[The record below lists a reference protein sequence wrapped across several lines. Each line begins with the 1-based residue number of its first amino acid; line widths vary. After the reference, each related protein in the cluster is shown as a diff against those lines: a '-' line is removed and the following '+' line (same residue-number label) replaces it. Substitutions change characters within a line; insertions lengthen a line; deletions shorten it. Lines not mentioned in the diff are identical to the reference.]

1 MPAFTAI
8 APPGLEPVTLR
19 ELAALGVTGR
29 IEPGGV
35 RFEGELALAGLAA
48 RLRSPGRLLLEVARG
63 PAHTLEQ
70 LAALVRGGDWR
81 ALLRPGDAVEVSA
94 TARHSRLH
102 IRDAVERKVK
112 HAVQDAA
119 GRPRER
125 GGATQRVQVRLVDD
139 LATIS
144 VDAGGELLHRRG
156 WRLATAKAPLRE
168 NLAAAMLLAAGWE
181 GDEALLDPFCGAGTI
196 PIEGARM
203 ALGLPPGEGRDYGFQ
218 AWPALA
224 GKAGTPPRPGPRG
237 PPVPVVGADRDP
249 GAVRAS
255 TENAGRARVA
265 VDWRHVDLSR
275 LEAPA
280 PVGLVAT
287 NPPYGHR
294 VGGEDAGGAYAL
306 LGRALRGPLG
316 GWRAIFLAP
325 TAELARKVDR
335 GAERLTVFE
344 NGGIPVGLW
353 VVQGRA

>member
-8 APPGLEPVTLR
+8 TPPGLEPVTLR
-19 ELAALGVTGR
+19 ELAALGVEGR

-35 RFEGELALAGLAA
+35 RFEGALALAGLAA

-63 PAHTLEQ
+63 RTCTLEQ

-81 ALLRPGDAVEVSA
+81 SLLRPGDGVEVSA

-102 IRDAVERKVK
+102 LRDAVERKVK
-112 HAVQDAA
+112 HAVQDVA
-119 GRPRER
+119 GRPRDR

-139 LATIS
+139 VATVS

-196 PIEGARM
+196 PIEGARLAM
-203 ALGLPPGEGRDYGFQ
+203 GLPPGEGRDYGFRT
-218 AWPALA
+218 WPGLA
-224 GKAGTPPRPGPRG
+224 SGAGPARPAPPRALV
-237 PPVPVVGADRDP
+237 VPVVGADRDP

-255 TENAGRARVA
+255 TENAARARVA
-265 VDWRHVDLSR
+265 VDWRHVELSA

-306 LGRALRGPLG
+306 LGRALRGPWA

-335 GAERLTVFE
+335 RAERLTTFE

-353 VVQGRA
+353 VVPGRG